1 MFPAVEMKDCK
12 KGLST
17 LSICCSIIKVIC
29 LALTAGFL
37 LYDLIGR
44 SDEED
49 NYDEEVEV
57 EE

>member
-12 KGLST
+12 KSAST

-37 LYDLIGR
+37 IYDLIGR

-49 NYDEEVEV
+49 DAYDEEA